1 MHVPDEPYDGLL
13 LVAFG
18 GPESPDEVQPFLDRV
33 TANRP
38 IPPERLA
45 EVADRYQSVGGRS
58 PLNGRLRKLLGAVSD
73 RLIERSI
80 DLPVFWGNR
89 NAPPLLA
96 DTVAAM
102 HDAGVHRALAWIA
115 SPFASYSTCRQYQED
130 LAMARAAMG
139 SSAPTIHPIRRHHD
153 HPLLVAAAA
162 DRLAEALDQLPS
174 SRRDRAHLL
183 FSAHS
188 IPTGLSATCD
198 YVAQLH
204 DLAGLVADQVD
215 PEGHHVREV
224 VWQSRSGS
232 PQVPWLE
239 PDVGD
244 RIEALAAT
252 GVEAVVVSPIGF
264 PVENFEIA
272 WDLDVEAAERTKI
285 ADVAFQRAE
294 AVDDDPRFA
303 EMIVELVIERLD
315 HREERA
321 AAGSLGLWP
330 DACPAD
336 CCPAPGIPK
345 PGAATR

>member
-1 MHVPDEPYDGLL
+1 
-13 LVAFG
+13 
-18 GPESPDEVQPFLDRV
+18 
-33 TANRP
+33 
-38 IPPERLA
+38 
-45 EVADRYQSVGGRS
+45 
-58 PLNGRLRKLLGAVSD
+58 
-73 RLIERSI
+73 
-80 DLPVFWGNR
+80 
-89 NAPPLLA
+89 
-96 DTVAAM
+96 
-102 HDAGVHRALAWIA
+102 
-115 SPFASYSTCRQYQED
+115 
-130 LAMARAAMG
+130 MAIAAMG
-139 SSAPTIHPIRRHHD
+139 SSAPTIHPLRRHHD

-215 PEGHHVREV
+215 PEGHLVREVDPEGHHVREV
-224 VWQSRSGS
+224 VWQARSGS

-244 RIEALAAT
+244 RIEALAET

-272 WDLDVEAAERTKI
+272 WDLDVEAAERAKI

-294 AVDDDPRFA
+294 AVDAAPRVA